1 MKFRPYEQNQIMLL
15 PPNIEEMIP
24 ANHLVRGIDLVVEEL
39 NLSKLYS
46 SYSEEGQPGYHPKLL
61 LKILLYGYS
70 TGVRSSRKLAEK
82 AESDVYYM
90 YLTAM
95 QRPDFRTISDFRKN
109 RQEYFTECF
118 IQVVEICRNMGMI
131 SLGHISIDGSK
142 IKSCASKTN
151 LHDKEELEKI
161 LEEAERIDE
170 EEDRKYGKDKRG
182 DELPEE
188 LTGREKLIKKIK
200 QAKEQIKSSQSKR
213 VNIEEPES
221 RIMRLSDGR
230 LESGYNAQI
239 AVDSDKQIIVANDV
253 VNEEYDNKQFIPMY
267 EKAAAN
273 TKKKPLEVSADA
285 GYYSGKN
292 YLYLEKNNIDGYI
305 PNSTFTKEA
314 GQEIPKYDRRRFVYD
329 EKENKY
335 ICPEGKE
342 MKLYSNNQR
351 NGVKFKTYK
360 GKDCKNCTK
369 RQECL
374 STPNSRERQIL
385 IYENDQFKEEMKAK
399 LLSTEGHWKMR
410 KRMATVE
417 PVFAHLKEILGF
429 RRFSL
434 KGLEK
439 SKFEF
444 TLLCTAYNIKKLTT
458 AGKLC

>member
-1 MKFRPYEQNQIMLL
+1 
-15 PPNIEEMIP
+15 
-24 ANHLVRGIDLVVEEL
+24 
-39 NLSKLYS
+39 
-46 SYSEEGQPGYHPKLL
+46 
-61 LKILLYGYS
+61 
-70 TGVRSSRKLAEK
+70 
-82 AESDVYYM
+82 
-90 YLTAM
+90 
-95 QRPDFRTISDFRKN
+95 
-109 RQEYFTECF
+109 
-118 IQVVEICRNMGMI
+118 
-131 SLGHISIDGSK
+131 LGHISIDGSK
-142 IKSCASKTN
+142 IKSYASKTN

-161 LEEAERIDE
+161 FEEAERIDE

-200 QAKEQIKSSQSKR
+200 QAKEQIKSSHSKR

-239 AVDSDKQIIVANDV
+239 AVDSDKQIILANDV
-253 VNEEYDNKQFIPMY
+253 VNEEYDNKQFISMY
-267 EKAAAN
+267 EKATTN

-305 PNSTFTKEA
+305 PHSTFAKEI
-314 GQEIPKYDRRRFVYD
+314 GREIPEYDRRRFTYQE
-329 EKENKY
+329 EKNIY
-335 ICPEGKE
+335 LCPEGKE

-360 GKDCKNCTK
+360 GIGCANCDRRKDCISITNGK
-369 RQECL
+369 R
-374 STPNSRERQIL
+374 RQIQV
-385 IYENDQFKEEMKAK
+385 YENDSFKEEMREK
-399 LLSTEGHWKMR
+399 LISKDGHQKMK
-410 KRMATVE
+410 KRMSTVE